1 MRALHRAVTVIAV
14 LILAGLAPARAA
26 SNNWFDNGLTKV
38 YTNAFTGIGTS
49 DPSSLLHLYPNAGA
63 GVNMRLY
70 YYTYF
75 GTVWGSFRTV
85 IGGNVKAS
93 ETTDVRNME
102 YAVTHP
108 TYGGIA
114 IEMAPDLG
122 FVFHTAPG
130 PSTAG
135 TTFNVPRMIVD
146 VNGNVGIGTITPGEK
161 LVVAGN
167 AYVSGTLTG
176 GNIQAKYQ
184 DLAEWVPADRDLEPG
199 TVVVLSKNENN
210 EVTVSLEAYDT
221 GVAGVVSAMPGV
233 ILGEASA
240 SKEMISTTGRVKV
253 RVDATRA
260 PIRRGDLLV
269 TSDQPGMA
277 MRSEP
282 VDFGGMSLHRPGTI
296 IGKALEPLDHGQG
309 EILVLLSMQ

>member
-1 MRALHRAVTVIAV
+1 MRAYALG
-14 LILAGLAPARAA
+14 LLATLLFAGFANAA
-26 SNNWFDNGLTKV
+26 SNNWIDNGSKV
-38 YTNAFTGIGTS
+38 YSNGFVGIGVT
-49 DPSSLLHLYPNAGA
+49 DPASLLHLYPNSGA

-93 ETTDVRNME
+93 ETPDVRNME

-135 TTFNVPRMIVD
+135 NTFDSPRMIVG
-146 VNGNVGIGTITPGEK
+146 VNGNVGIGTLVPSEK

-167 AYVSGTLTG
+167 AFVSGTLTG

-184 DLAEWVPADRDLEPG
+184 DVAEWVPSDRDLEPG
-199 TVVVLSKNENN
+199 TVVVLNPDRNN
-210 EVTVSLEAYDT
+210 EVTLSRKAYDT
-221 GVAGVVSAMPGV
+221 RVAGVVSEQPGV
-233 ILGEASA
+233 LLGEASP
-240 SKEMISTTGRVKV
+240 SKEMIATTGRVKI
-253 RVDATRA
+253 RVDATKA
-260 PIRRGDLLV
+260 AIRPGDLLV
-269 TSDQPGMA
+269 TSDEPGVA

-282 VDFGGMSLHRPGTI
+282 LEFAGTEIHRPGTI
-296 IGKALEPLDHGQG
+296 IGKALEPLDGGTG
-309 EILVLLSMQ
+309 EILVLLSLQ